1 MQITNLE
8 ELLQSLG
15 AKKVFKA
22 DGTLTKQA
30 EKAYDKLVA
39 ILTYGITQGFVEKRS
54 VDLLDN
60 WMNDVIRNEIQEVKV
75 MKEYKNSNHKY
86 NVLYALPRIK
96 QHSISCKYYE
106 WCAATYRNG
115 EWEDLLKID
124 GKYYEITD
132 KTIKKV

>member
-8 ELLQSLG
+8 ELLQALG

-54 VDLLDN
+54 VDLLDS
-60 WMNDVIRNEIQEVKV
+60 WVDDVIRNEI
-75 MKEYKNSNHKY
+75 
-86 NVLYALPRIK
+86 
-96 QHSISCKYYE
+96 
-106 WCAATYRNG
+106 
-115 EWEDLLKID
+115 
-124 GKYYEITD
+124 
-132 KTIKKV
+132 